1 MKLLLF
7 SDIHSDT
14 RVVSNLVEMSEVV
27 DAVVGAGDYC
37 IARRG
42 LDGIIEALRKIKKP
56 TLLVPGNSESEKELK
71 AACLSWEHAH
81 VLHGGLKVID
91 GVSFYGIGGGI
102 PVTPFGSWSYDFTE
116 DQARELLRDC
126 PSGGVLISHSPP
138 KGILDLSSDGRR
150 LGSQAVGEAI
160 INKQPTLVVCGHI
173 HGSAGQVAYLDKI
186 TIINAGPEGM
196 IWKL

>member
-7 SDIHSDT
+7 SDIHSD
-14 RVVSNLVEMSEVV
+14 RRAASKLVELSEDV

-42 LDGIIEALRKIKKP
+42 LDGIIKALSKIKKP
-56 TLLVPGNSESEKELK
+56 TLLVPGNSETEKELK
-71 AACLSWEHAH
+71 TACLSWVNAS
-81 VLHGGLKVID
+81 VLHGGRAVIN
-91 GVSFYGIGGGI
+91 GMSFYGIGGGI
-102 PVTPFGSWSYDFTE
+102 PVTPFGPWSYDFTE

-150 LGSQAVGEAI
+150 LGSQAVRETI
-160 INKQPTLVVCGHI
+160 KNKKPILVVCGHI
-173 HGSAGQVAYLDKI
+173 HGSAGQVAHLDDI

>member
-14 RVVSNLVEMSEVV
+14 RATSNLVELSEDV

-42 LDGIIEALRKIKKP
+42 LDDIIEALKKIKKP

-71 AACLSWEHAH
+71 TACLSWENAN
-81 VLHGGLKVID
+81 VLHGGLEVID
-91 GVSFYGIGGGI
+91 GVPFYGLGGGI

-116 DQARELLRDC
+116 DQALELLRDC

-150 LGSQAVGEAI
+150 LGSQAVRETI
-160 INKQPTLVVCGHI
+160 KNKKPILVVCGHI
-173 HGSAGQVAYLDKI
+173 HGSAGQVAYLDEI

-196 IWKL
+196 IWNL

>member
-14 RVVSNLVEMSEVV
+14 RAASNLVDLSEDV

-42 LDGIIEALRKIKKP
+42 LDGIIEALSKIKKP

-71 AACLSWEHAH
+71 TACLSWENAN
-81 VLHGGLKVID
+81 VLHGGLEVIA
-91 GVSFYGIGGGI
+91 GVPFYGLGGGI

-116 DQARELLRDC
+116 DQTLELLRDC

-150 LGSQAVGEAI
+150 LGSQAVRETI
-160 INKQPTLVVCGHI
+160 KSKKPILVVCGHI
-173 HGSAGQVAYLDKI
+173 HASAGRVAYLDEI

-196 IWKL
+196 IWNL